1 MICILA
7 LSTTFQSAEAID
19 MALEFVQ
26 QKGASLKVIFVLD
39 SGVPG
44 AIFEKLTDIG
54 FIGDKPS
61 QELQEA
67 VAGEYRKQ
75 AVAQLEEIRQAALS
89 KGVDC
94 ETAIEQGEFADQTL
108 GAIMKYAADML
119 IISRT
124 RQSQLSRLLVSSAVD
139 KLIRQAPCEIKVFEA

>member
-1 MICILA
+1 
-7 LSTTFQSAEAID
+7 
-19 MALEFVQ
+19 MALEFAR
-26 QKGASLKVIFVLD
+26 QKGASLKVLFVLD
-39 SGVPG
+39 SSVPG
-44 AIFEKLTDIG
+44 AIFERLTDIG

-75 AVAQLEEIRQAALS
+75 AVEQLEEIKQVAQA

-94 ETAIEQGEFADQTL
+94 ETAIEQGEFVDQTL
-108 GAIMKYAADML
+108 GAVMKYAADML

-124 RQSQLSRLLVSSAVD
+124 RQSALSRLFVSSAVD
-139 KLIRQAPCEIKVFEA
+139 RLIRQAPCEIKVFEA